1 MSSNGKSMVPG
12 ASKSEKPKGAAANSF
27 PDTTKPIAAPSVS
40 SDLSIG
46 APPPLS
52 KKDKVD
58 SSDSS
63 SRLTKPSSKTG
74 VASGVSIGRPNPKT
88 STDEKCLQV
97 SIQRQPDNVDLQSLL
112 EAQLIILVALKIAG
126 RLHET
131 ALDAATKG
139 NRYIH
144 SCLRERNKYH
154 A

>member
-88 STDEKCLQV
+88 STGLNTKTA
-97 SIQRQPDNVDLQSLL
+97 RQCGSPKSTGSSVD
-112 EAQLIILVALKIAG
+112 
-126 RLHET
+126 
-131 ALDAATKG
+131 
-139 NRYIH
+139 YI
-144 SCLRERNKYH
+144 SCFEDCRTPS
-154 A
+154 